1 MTLDLANLDLSL
13 FPPVPSDAPE
23 SHFVELYKDD
33 RSLVESVRTFVSMG
47 IAAGEAAVVV
57 ATAFHRV
64 LFEAELGRTVDLDA
78 ARAQGLYVTAGAEET
93 LALFMRDG
101 SPDAALFEQ
110 AIGSLL
116 DVAGQGGR
124 NVRVFGEMVAV
135 LWAEGNQKAALELE
149 QLWNEL
155 AERRSFR
162 LFCAYGTGAFDD
174 GDLEALTAIA
184 RQHSHVVVP
193 ERPGV

>member
-13 FPPVPSDAPE
+13 LPPVPGGAPE
-23 SHFVELYKDD
+23 SHFVELYEDD
-33 RSLVESVRTFVSMG
+33 RSLVESVRTFVSIG
-47 IAAGEAAVVV
+47 IARGEAAVVV
-57 ATAFHRV
+57 ATPFHRV
-64 LFEAELGRTVDLDA
+64 LFESELGRTLDLDA
-78 ARAQGLYVTAGAEET
+78 ARTQGLYVTAAAEET

-101 SPDAALFEQ
+101 SPDAALFEE

-116 DVAGQGGR
+116 DVAGRDGR
-124 NVRVFGEMVAV
+124 KVRVFGEMVAA
-135 LWAEGNQKAALELE
+135 LWAGGNRRAALELE

-174 GDLEALTAIA
+174 DDLEALTAIA
-184 RQHSHVVVP
+184 GQHSHVVVP